1 MVLFGYIGKIG
12 NIQDIRI
19 LGDTLFFYKNMT
31 FKNMRLEMSKN
42 KNKLGLS
49 CAKLSLASAKL
60 YTSLSSHQLKLA
72 TNKLCSTLL
81 TKLAEAL

>member
-31 FKNMRLEMSKN
+31 FKNMRLEMSKK
-42 KNKLGLS
+42 KNTFK
-49 CAKLSLASAKL
+49 
-60 YTSLSSHQLKLA
+60 
-72 TNKLCSTLL
+72 NID
-81 TKLAEAL
+81 